1 MSTLNAVAPAGA
13 MIGANAEVY
22 SERKRLFLIDAVGN
36 RAQQLSRALNPLYEV
51 SIFGDGAA
59 ALDAMHACPPDLVVI
74 DEGTM
79 NSHGHG
85 IHRTKVRD
93 SQLKHVPFIILSN
106 TTAGELMLGDGDG
119 APDHFL
125 KRPFSFKMLLEQMS
139 YAISYSVEKTWKSLA
154 PSAQTTLKAS
164 VSQFKDITQAIAEGR
179 PPDMKETSEACR
191 PLVKSIQDNE
201 YGDVLDG
208 LRDHHNYTYVHSL
221 RVATY
226 LTVFGKAVGMGAN
239 EMLLL
244 TSGGMLHDVGKI
256 TMPQTLLNK
265 PGKLDDQEW
274 DVMRNHVVES
284 DDIITTM
291 EEVNPVIAI
300 IAGQHHEKIDGTGY
314 PHGLKGSQL
323 NELARMATIV
333 DIFSALTDSRSYK
346 PAFSTEKSFAILKDM
361 GGGLDQRLVE
371 KFEEVVCD

>member
-1 MSTLNAVAPAGA
+1 MSGLEAIAPDGA
-13 MIGANAEVY
+13 MIGAEAGVF
-22 SERKRLFLIDAVGN
+22 SDRKRMFLIDLVGN
-36 RAQQLSRALNPLYEV
+36 RAKQLSRALGPMYEV
-51 SIFGDGAA
+51 EIFADGAA

-74 DEGTM
+74 DEATM
-79 NSHGHG
+79 SSHGQG

-93 SQLKHVPFIILSN
+93 TILKHVPFIILSN
-106 TTAGELMLGDGDG
+106 ATEGQLILGDGDG

-139 YAISYSVEKTWKSLA
+139 YAISYQTEKAWKSLK
-154 PSAQTTLKAS
+154 PSAQTSLKAS
-164 VSQFKDITQAIAEGR
+164 VSQFKNITQAIAEGR
-179 PPDMKETSEACR
+179 APDMKETNEACR
-191 PLVKSIQDNE
+191 PLVQSIQDNE
-201 YGDVLDG
+201 HGDVLDG

-226 LTVFGKAVGMGAN
+226 LTVFGKAVGMGEN

-284 DDIITTM
+284 GGIIVTM
-291 EEVNPVIAI
+291 DEVNPVVKI
-300 IAGQHHEKIDGTGY
+300 IAEQHHEKIDGTGY
-314 PHGLKGSQL
+314 PHGLKGNQL